1 MRNVRV
7 IRPADPQEGE
17 AGFDYLAGIVA
28 ETVASEQLALQLLR
42 LQPGFVAAAHSHGE
56 HESAAYVLEGEIVTW
71 FGDEM
76 LKHVTARKGDF
87 VYIPPG
93 VPHVAANYG
102 DVEAVAL
109 VARTDPN
116 GQESVKPFP
125 KLDALPHLGKKP
137 GKLPPP
143 RAPRRRI

>member
-1 MRNVRV
+1 VRNVRI
-7 IRPADPQEGE
+7 IRPADPQDGE
-17 AGFDYLAGIVA
+17 AGFDYLAGIAA
-28 ETVASEQLALQLLR
+28 ETVASENLALQLLR
-42 LQPGFVAAAHSHGE
+42 IQPGVISAAHSHGE
-56 HESAAYVLEGEIVTW
+56 HESAAFVLEGEIVTW
-71 FGDEM
+71 FGEEM

-102 DVEAVAL
+102 DVEAIAL
-109 VARTDPN
+109 VARTDPS
-116 GQESVKPFP
+116 GQESVKPYP
-125 KLDALPHLGKKP
+125 KLDALPHLSKKP